1 MNQAR
6 NTEDREVALVTGAA
20 RGIGLATTRRLLE
33 DGFHVV
39 MVDQNEETLA
49 ASAAALRE
57 TSNAVEHQA
66 LSITDRAA
74 VAAIVARL
82 PRIDVLVNNAAIFW
96 DGKFDAATEADYQ
109 KMYEVNVVGTF
120 VMSQEAAKVMQRG
133 ARIVNVAS
141 RAYLAGYAHSAY
153 ITSKAGVI
161 GLTRSM
167 AIDLAERGIL
177 VNAIAPGLIETDM
190 FRSLTPERQQELIA
204 KQPTRT
210 VGQPEDIANGIAF
223 FASPRTRNVTGQILT
238 LDGGRSMGI
247 AIY

>member
-1 MNQAR
+1 MQ
-6 NTEDREVALVTGAA
+6 DREIAVVTGAA

-39 MVDQNEETLA
+39 MVDRSAETLA
-49 ASAAALRE
+49 EAAAALARD
-57 TSNAVEHQA
+57 SNAVSHQA
-66 LSITDRAA
+66 LSITDRPA
-74 VAAIVARL
+74 VEALLSAL
-82 PRIDVLVNNAAIFW
+82 PRLDVLVNNAAIFW
-96 DGKFDAATEADYQ
+96 DGKFDAVTEDDFR
-109 KMYEVNVVGTF
+109 KMYEVNVIGSF
-120 VMSQEAAKVMQRG
+120 VMAQEAVKKMGRG
-133 ARIVNVAS
+133 GRIINVAS
-141 RAYLAGYAHSAY
+141 RAYLAGYAHAPY

-161 GLTRSM
+161 GLTRAM

-177 VNAIAPGLIETDM
+177 VNAVAPGLIETEM

-204 KQPTRT
+204 KQPTKT

-247 AIY
+247 TVY